1 MDDGIGKINP
11 IDTGKG
17 DIRINEEHSILAK
30 PKIRKKEPKKVFNE
44 VLHKR
49 EEEITEEEKKKKQ
62 APHAKYKD
70 GRRII

>member
-1 MDDGIGKINP
+1 MEDGIEKVNP
-11 IDTGKG
+11 VNTGK
-17 DIRINEEHSILAK
+17 DAIRINEEHSIIAK

-49 EEEITEEEKKKKQ
+49 EEEITEEEKKKQ

-70 GRRII
+70 GRRIL

>member
-1 MDDGIGKINP
+1 MEDGIEKINP
-11 IDTGKG
+11 VNAGK
-17 DIRINEEHSILAK
+17 DAIRINEEHSIIGR

-49 EEEITEEEKKKKQ
+49 EEEITEEEKKRRQ

-70 GRRII
+70 GRRIL

>member
-17 DIRINEEHSILAK
+17 DIRINEEHALTAK
-30 PKIRKKEPKKVFNE
+30 PKIRKNKTKQVFNE

-62 APHAKYKD
+62 SPHAKYRN
-70 GRRII
+70 GRRIL